1 MVSNDDAIDFVK
13 SQFSANSTFDV
24 YISKGTNQI
33 PDPSNFDLLIK
44 KENSLSLS
52 QGAFDM
58 TQGFIAAIYIK
69 MANDS
74 LPVQLTVTPRFCPEF
89 LQFSASASAAPPAA
103 PATARPIFENPLPE
117 PVSSE
122 DAPCLFVNNLEY
134 MLLGTF
140 LGCIGTLIYYNGAR
154 FHQRFIESRGRLI
167 PDPKQDPNQYIPRS
181 PQQVLFDCDEEK
193 DDLVQIRR
201 K

>member
-1 MVSNDDAIDFVK
+1 
-13 SQFSANSTFDV
+13 
-24 YISKGTNQI
+24 
-33 PDPSNFDLLIK
+33 
-44 KENSLSLS
+44 
-52 QGAFDM
+52 M

-154 FHQRFIESRGRLI
+154 FH
-167 PDPKQDPNQYIPRS
+167 
-181 PQQVLFDCDEEK
+181 
-193 DDLVQIRR
+193 
-201 K
+201 